1 MNYKKISYYIK
12 MPKTNYKNTVIYKI
26 CCKNLNILYVY
37 VGETTDYIG
46 RKASHKFN
54 CNNKDSIHHHLK
66 LYQTIRENGGW
77 KNWKIIKLENYPCSN
92 YLEATQRERY
102 WCEKLNSN
110 LNMVVPFLSK
120 KEKRKTKVD

>member
-1 MNYKKISYYIK
+1 MNNKKISYYIK
-12 MPKTNYKNTVIYKI
+12 MPKTNYENTVIYKI
-26 CCKNLNILYVY
+26 SCKNLNILYVY

-46 RKASHKFN
+46 RKTSHKFN
-54 CNNKDSIHHHLK
+54 CNNKDS
-66 LYQTIRENGGW
+66 IRENGGW

-120 KEKRKTKVD
+120 KEKRDKSRLIT